1 MQRYIFNETVYLGQ
15 DARFCLKDELKN
27 RGFKKVL
34 VVSDATIIKSKVLEK
49 VTAILDET
57 GIKYQIYS
65 DVVPNPTVENVKN
78 GLKILNK
85 SKADVIIAVGGG
97 SVIDCAKAISII
109 KTNKEFRD
117 VVSLDGTAPTKN
129 KAFPLIAMPTTAGT
143 AAEVTINYVITDTLT
158 HKKMVCVDPHDI
170 PIMSVVDSGLMQTMP
185 PSVTASTGMDALTH
199 AIESL
204 ITKGATDFSDMFA
217 LESIKTIVK
226 YLPRAYKDG
235 NDIQAREK
243 MAYAQYIVGMGFS
256 NVGLGIVHSMA
267 HPLGGRFN
275 IAHGVANAVIL
286 PTVMKYN
293 IASPSKHKYRLIC
306 ECFGKDT
313 KKLSDDECANL
324 AVREVKALARKLNIP
339 KTITELG
346 VPKDAIDILSE
357 DAYHDIC
364 TGGNPRETS
373 VEDIKKLY
381 KSLL

>member
-1 MQRYIFNETVYLGQ
+1 
-15 DARFCLKDELKN
+15 
-27 RGFKKVL
+27 
-34 VVSDATIIKSKVLEK
+34 
-49 VTAILDET
+49 
-57 GIKYQIYS
+57 
-65 DVVPNPTVENVKN
+65 
-78 GLKILNK
+78 
-85 SKADVIIAVGGG
+85 
-97 SVIDCAKAISII
+97 
-109 KTNKEFRD
+109 
-117 VVSLDGTAPTKN
+117 
-129 KAFPLIAMPTTAGT
+129 
-143 AAEVTINYVITDTLT
+143 
-158 HKKMVCVDPHDI
+158 
-170 PIMSVVDSGLMQTMP
+170 
-185 PSVTASTGMDALTH
+185 
-199 AIESL
+199 
-204 ITKGATDFSDMFA
+204 MFA

-324 AVREVKALARKLNIP
+324 AVREVKALARKLDIP